1 MKIKLKALR
10 VNAEMTQ
17 KEACEKLGV
26 TQRTLQNWEDY
37 KTSPSGAQLS
47 RLADLYGCTLD
58 DIFLPPPLAR
68 S

>member
-17 KEACEKLGV
+17 KEASEKLGV
-26 TQRTLQNWEDY
+26 TQKTLQNWEEY
-37 KTSPSGAQLS
+37 KTSPTGAQLS

-58 DIFLPPPLAR
+58 DIFLPKMLA
-68 S
+68 

>member
-17 KEACEKLGV
+17 KEASEKLGV
-26 TQRTLQNWEDY
+26 TQKTLQHWEEY
-37 KTSPSGAQLS
+37 RTSPTGAQLS

-58 DIFLPPPLAR
+58 DIFLPKMLA
-68 S
+68 

>member
-17 KEACEKLGV
+17 KEASEKLGV
-26 TQRTLQNWEDY
+26 TQKTLQNWEEY
-37 KTSPSGAQLS
+37 RTSPTGAQLS

-58 DIFLPPPLAR
+58 DIFLPKMLA
-68 S
+68 